1 MLERLLL
8 LRRLST
14 SVAVFVKDN
23 QAFEPIDHKN
33 ISVDSSVM
41 FTFDVDPVTGVM
53 AVSNGRRGVAHVA

>member
-1 MLERLLL
+1 MLERLLI

-41 FTFDVDPVTGVM
+41 FTFDVDPVVSWPSPTG
-53 AVSNGRRGVAHVA
+53 AGP